1 MKLFNPI
8 ANKESLLHFC
18 TALFT
23 LLLMTSCGGTKTTTT
38 SDPIIP
44 NIDLSHWKVTIP
56 TPRPDGSGK
65 PIEYD
70 PDELKNY
77 TEIEGLKEFMY
88 ADNTDGSIVFYTYPY
103 ASTANSKYSRSEL
116 REQMIPG
123 DNSTNWTFKD
133 GGYMK
138 VTMSVPKVTKE
149 KRKSEALSMTKDPKP
164 RKGHRV
170 IIAQIHGKL
179 TKEQQKLIGQ
189 KDTNAPPILKVYY
202 RDGKVQ
208 VKRKILK
215 VRNPSPEEILVT
227 KNWIDDEGYFF
238 DRFVGKKKFT
248 LEVFAS
254 DGRLEVKLDGKES
267 TVYEDEHMKHWNVF
281 DNYFKTGNYLTTR
294 DKGGHAKVKIYD
306 LEVSH

>member
-1 MKLFNPI
+1 MYSNRALTLHYILAALLIIGCSTSKSTTIENPI
-8 ANKESLLHFC
+8 A
-18 TALFT
+18 
-23 LLLMTSCGGTKTTTT
+23 
-38 SDPIIP
+38 P

-56 TPRPDGSGK
+56 TPKADGK
-65 PIEYD
+65 PVEVSPPEI
-70 PDELKNY
+70 LNY
-77 TEIEGLKEFMY
+77 TEIPALREFMY
-88 ADNTDGSIVFYTYPY
+88 ADSTDGSIVFYTYPL

-123 DNSTNWTFKD
+123 DNSKNWKFAD

-138 VTMSVPKVTKE
+138 VTMSVPKITKE
-149 KRKSEALSMTKDPKP
+149 KRKTDFDIDKELRP

-179 TKEQQKLIGQ
+179 TKEQQKAIGQ

-202 RDGKVQ
+202 QDGEIQ

-215 VRNPSPEEILVT
+215 VRNPEDNQILVT
-227 KNWIDDEGYFF
+227 KNWVDDEGYTF
-238 DRFVGKKKFT
+238 RKNVRSRKFT
-248 LEVFAS
+248 LEVIVS
-254 DGRLEVKLDGKES
+254 DGRLEVVLNGDERV
-267 TVYEDEHMKHWNVF
+267 VYEDEQMKQWGVF

-294 DKGGHAKVKIYD
+294 DKGANATVKIYE